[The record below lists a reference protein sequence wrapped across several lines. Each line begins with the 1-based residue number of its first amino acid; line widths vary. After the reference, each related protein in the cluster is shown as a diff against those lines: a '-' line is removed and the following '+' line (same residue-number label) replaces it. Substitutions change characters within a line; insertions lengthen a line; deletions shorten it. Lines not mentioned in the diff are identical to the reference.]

1 MDIRDFEDKRSSQ
14 EPGSDINRNIR
25 EKGNRLASSGKDAA
39 VQELSR
45 IGTAIHKA
53 AEKLYEQDDYFA
65 GWADKAAER
74 LDSLTNY
81 LKEKKSDDIMHD
93 LQDFSR
99 RNPYV
104 TVGVMFAAGLAL
116 SRVLKSGQR

>member
-14 EPGSDINRNIR
+14 EPGSDINRNLR

-53 AEKLYEQDDYFA
+53 AEKLHEQDDYFA
-65 GWADKAAER
+65 DWADKA
-74 LDSLTNY
+74 
-81 LKEKKSDDIMHD
+81 
-93 LQDFSR
+93 
-99 RNPYV
+99 
-104 TVGVMFAAGLAL
+104 GVLCSPGRGEQARGKRA
-116 SRVLKSGQR
+116 K